1 MPSRDSRG
9 PAPPLEPERVSVCP
23 TRGSHPCASRVARIS
38 KYTLAPG
45 SLETVSFF
53 FSPSQSFELMLQGR
67 AVAEKSYSIHWFPAT
82 RGSRATHL
90 PNEVKDQAAL
100 R

>member
-1 MPSRDSRG
+1 MPSRDSPG
-9 PAPPLEPERVSVCP
+9 PAPPPEPVRP

-45 SLETVSFF
+45 SLETVRF
-53 FSPSQSFELMLQGR
+53 FSPSQSFELMLRGR

>member
-45 SLETVSFF
+45 SLETGF

-67 AVAEKSYSIHWFPAT
+67 AVAEKSYQSIGF
-82 RGSRATHL
+82 
-90 PNEVKDQAAL
+90 L
-100 R
+100 RLEGPEPPTCQMR